1 MKVLQINSVINSDST
16 GHIAEEIGLTA
27 IQAGWESYIA
37 FGRND
42 RPSKSNKIKI
52 GTDLDVKWH
61 GVITRLFDRHGL
73 ASCRATRKLVKEIKE
88 IQPDII
94 HLHNI
99 HGYYLNIKI
108 LFDYLATADIPVVWT
123 LHDCWTFTGHCAHF
137 SYINC
142 DKWKIQCDKCPQKN
156 EYPASFVIDNSYNN
170 FRLKKKLFTNVKNMT
185 LVPVSNWLNSLLQES
200 FLNIHPSQ
208 VIHNGID
215 LNTFK
220 PTSAEGVKE
229 KYSLSGKFVLLG
241 VASTWNEKKGLH
253 DYFTLSNHLEEDE
266 IIIIIGLTQNHIKS
280 LPDNIIGMARTQNVS
295 ELVEFYSVAN
305 VVLSLSVE
313 ETFGMTTVEGYA
325 CGTPGIVYNCTASP
339 ELITDQT
346 GLIVE
351 QGNIDKLLKAIK
363 QIKQNGKQYYSD
375 ACVERA
381 QKFYRKEDRYQEYID
396 LYESML
402 H

>member
-16 GHIAEEIGLTA
+16 GRIAEEIGLTA

-61 GVITRLFDRHGL
+61 GVITRLIDRHGL

-142 DKWKIQCDKCPQKN
+142 DKRKTQCDKCPQKKV
-156 EYPASFVIDNSYNN
+156 YPASYGLDNSLNN
-170 FRLKKKLFTNVKNMT
+170 FQLKKKLFTSVKNMT
-185 LVPVSNWLNSLLQES
+185 LVSVSSWLNSLVQES
-200 FLNIHPSQ
+200 FLNIHPTQ

-253 DYFTLSNHLEEDE
+253 DYFKLSNHLEEDE

-280 LPDNIIGMARTQNVS
+280 LPNNIIGIARTQNVS

-325 CGTPGIVYNCTASP
+325 CGTPGIIYNCTASP

-402 H
+402 N